1 MRLGEKKVSGAYGNI
16 TERKGISLSLVWGL
30 HWIFFFFLHDDGG
43 FGNGDKPVEP
53 RQWWRGG
60 KPGDKP
66 GSDLLSPTCHYRK
79 WWSWLWWRWPLLCFR
94 WTIPFSNNILLSSN
108 FGTQIQGRSET
119 LDLVLKRWPFGCG
132 KPSSSPFLYFGH
144 LETGQSGSEGSRRRR
159 RARLSGR
166 WVGAPGIILIMLT
179 IWL

>member
-53 RQWWRGG
+53 RQWWWGG

-79 WWSWLWWRWPLLCFR
+79 WWSWLWWGWPLLCFI
-94 WTIPFSNNILLSSN
+94 WIIPFSNTILLSSN
-108 FGTQIQGRSET
+108 FPTFSN
-119 LDLVLKRWPFGCG
+119 
-132 KPSSSPFLYFGH
+132 
-144 LETGQSGSEGSRRRR
+144 SGSIWDLGPCLKEV
-159 RARLSGR
+159 AFWL
-166 WVGAPGIILIMLT
+166 WQIIFVTILIF
-179 IWL
+179 WSPGNGAEWKWGK